1 MSCCSACAQGH
12 ACSGS
17 RDNPR
22 KPASVA
28 AAECVYEL
36 GRNGR
41 TWTVDRLTYVAGKF
55 AGRDGDLNTYLSR
68 SDALKAA
75 RRHAR
80 ADLAGGV
87 CAVAT
92 IQGGD
97 EKTIEV
103 VSAARHNPDKKPSA
117 ASKVPKSQIDFIVG
131 NIHVGTPDEEVADN
145 IRRRCEKNG
154 FPAAVMKACVVY
166 ALKAHKRNRDL
177 YNDVMMGRTS
187 RRRSS
192 R

>member
-12 ACSGS
+12 ACSGA

-22 KPASVA
+22 RSSSVVEHA
-28 AAECVYEL
+28 YEI
-36 GRNGR
+36 GRDGR
-41 TWTVDRLTYVAGKF
+41 RWTVDTVARVAGRF
-55 AGRDGDLNTYLSR
+55 EGRTSSLHTWPTR
-68 SDALKAA
+68 AEAIKAA
-75 RRHAR
+75 RAQGRK
-80 ADLAGGV
+80 DLGAGICGS
-87 CAVAT
+87 AT
-92 IQGGD
+92 IQGPN
-97 EKTIEV
+97 EETLEV
-103 VSAARHNPDKKPSA
+103 ISMARSNPDKKPSA